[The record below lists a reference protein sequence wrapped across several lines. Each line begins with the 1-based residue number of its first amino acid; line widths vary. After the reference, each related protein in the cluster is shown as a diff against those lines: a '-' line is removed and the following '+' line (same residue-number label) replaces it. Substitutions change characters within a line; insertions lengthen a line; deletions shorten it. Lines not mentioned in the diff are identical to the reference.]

1 MAGQFSSHASRPS
14 TLDPARHGI
23 CRTAWAGRHAA
34 TGLIDMDAIATGR
47 TASDRA
53 LHESLCRNLRKIM
66 EARPR
71 GTPVSIAEIR
81 DEVQRDHDGDLDQ
94 LAFLAALRSL
104 AAEDAIMHNERAAT
118 VLRR

>member
-1 MAGQFSSHASRPS
+1 
-14 TLDPARHGI
+14 
-23 CRTAWAGRHAA
+23 
-34 TGLIDMDAIATGR
+34 MDAIATGR

-53 LHESLCRNLRKIM
+53 LHESLCRDLKKIM

-81 DEVQRDHDGDLDQ
+81 DEVQRNHDGDLDQ

>member
-1 MAGQFSSHASRPS
+1 MDRNHNILPGTVGPAGVVMKNPDTGYNAHNDDDWPDNVTDKMAAV
-14 TLDPARHGI
+14 
-23 CRTAWAGRHAA
+23 
-34 TGLIDMDAIATGR
+34 
-47 TASDRA
+47 
-53 LHESLCRNLRKIM
+53 M

-81 DEVQRDHDGDLDQ
+81 DEVQRNHDGDLDQ